1 MVLDQAP
8 IEILEAF
15 AEVGMYAD
23 LEPPVVVELGGRA
36 LLVTFEGLV
45 AHQLLASLE
54 ESDAE
59 VASPSHTSEVPIAD
73 PSPLGGGIPNASIE
87 VQVRAFPA
95 TSITF
100 PCEGYLHL
108 RARCE
113 IDTLKVG
120 MQGGWLLH
128 WTPPNAAWH
137 WLDQALAPG
146 LIPAVDRR
154 CVRVRRRLGLG
165 GLTLHSLC
173 IATHASLHLCFV
185 GRSAGTW
192 APPILGGHSFVR
204 LRLIWKRHASYCTA
218 TVSQLLLGC
227 SGRAVPFSPL
237 DTVGGCNLRAQ
248 SAVFFLSLQP
258 VIYLSY
264 FSWRAF

>member
-146 LIPAVDRR
+146 LYQP
-154 CVRVRRRLGLG
+154 LTG
-165 GLTLHSLC
+165 GASGFVAGWDLAASLC
-173 IATHASLHLCFV
+173 TVFASRRMRRFIFASSVDPREPGPPRSLAAIAS
-185 GRSAGTW
+185 SACG
-192 APPILGGHSFVR
+192 
-204 LRLIWKRHASYCTA
+204 
-218 TVSQLLLGC
+218 
-227 SGRAVPFSPL
+227 
-237 DTVGGCNLRAQ
+237 
-248 SAVFFLSLQP
+248 
-258 VIYLSY
+258 
-264 FSWRAF
+264 